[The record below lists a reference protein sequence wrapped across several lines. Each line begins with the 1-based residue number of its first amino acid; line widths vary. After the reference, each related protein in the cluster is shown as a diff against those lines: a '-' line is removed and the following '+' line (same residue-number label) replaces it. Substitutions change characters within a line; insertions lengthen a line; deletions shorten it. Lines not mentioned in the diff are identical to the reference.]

1 MDLIKDVEDMMV
13 AMVFVSVAVVEI
25 SSVLVGS
32 LVDVEMVR
40 GAVSMVV
47 EMLDVLVL
55 VLVVD
60 VELDSVHSFKL
71 SLK

>member
-13 AMVFVSVAVVEI
+13 AMVFVSVAVVKI

-32 LVDVEMVR
+32 VVDVEIMR